1 MLQKSRLKHK
11 ENGLLAERGNQPV
24 EIATQGYDPNRRS
37 PFSYRQAAD
46 LMSTVSNRLPL
57 QSNPLTLANPAHAQ
71 LPSRPK
77 RDAPPPAQSPQSA
90 RAEGDR
96 ALAMEYRSALIL
108 DANRERNVTIN
119 TIAPDS
125 TFGQWWAHLRNTLK
139 SPDVR
144 QWMKE
149 KGISPGSIKLNLNTG
164 EISFKRQG
172 HLDPE
177 QKRLTIGQDDRHW
190 AAISGP
196 ILQAARVID
205 AGHGDTTFTPPQ
217 SDLDQP
223 VPYWLVGRFYNE
235 PQNLTAPSMRRRAQE
250 IEWDQKK
257 EQFQGFKPLDPATA
271 GTLIQARSDNALQVQ
286 QAYLGDIYNRS
297 LASNGL
303 RHLATSVKDGAHSA
317 GQIKAEL
324 QNTTVSLAFDGS
336 YQPANRGPGYEVSLL
351 QLLQDHGWDIP
362 TTHQQLE
369 NLATALG
376 TPPPKAAPHGNL
388 SGALAWPAP
397 LDQDNQA
404 QLRTDISAGT
414 FGDVSLSPFRTVLDY
429 LLNNRPITPE
439 ELRNPRLLIA
449 NLINSPRGQQLGN
462 AIASTFEARNIKG
475 TANDWILAAM
485 NVELDSG
492 TGKPP
497 SEIQGYR
504 LISPANTGKSPAT
517 IIEELAAHLRDINR
531 TSSPEKALVQAH
543 LLLANRAPAFL
554 VKDIPSQVVVGTH
567 SWVSFVTATARIE
580 AKAPGATATMT
591 YAQVMLEAET
601 APITDEER
609 QIEYAAQNEAIK
621 DWGVANGMGYPVTKA
636 EVNAVRE
643 AFSAQV
649 RELREAAESPPP
661 SEMPTTKAIA
671 LEQLKKALPDMDPKL
686 FEKKCIN
693 SQPSSRFFPGPYS
706 ILDLYID
713 GRALLGAPVSAD
725 DWGKFG
731 RDFVQVVTLDQVNI
745 PADGRRAAWI
755 SSSNE
760 VDFNKVLPRLKDLP
774 RPLETFK
781 KTFGDYANTV
791 KKATSAQIKLLIS
804 KLPLEDRENLEFGKI
819 TIRKEIR
826 YNRADHP
833 IRVEPGVLLVE
844 TERNG
849 NVMTYAIDR
858 LKGTVTRRPDQ
869 AYKEFEPRSGLLHSS
884 GGKRFDTVKPTGQS
898 SPGITDEKPASDS
911 APNSFGSPRTQY
923 IADAIITDMELPAV
937 EAYARGATTFQTE
950 VPTYKIVEEVAL
962 NLIPFRSAIKNFIDG
977 KVGEG
982 IVDLAFDI
990 FGFAVGL
997 GAAAKGT
1004 KALAVGAST
1013 LSKAANAGKIIGRAA
1028 IGALNPLGG
1037 VDDLARGVVSLGR
1050 TAHKGVKSLRGSYR
1064 SVNLLE
1070 LAKKPDLAEGTYKA
1084 ANGAAESRALAKF
1097 DEATHKWYAFDP
1109 RTNQAYG
1116 KALENF
1122 AVDPTKTNDPNS
1134 LRAIGSQNGT
1144 QAISQ
1149 EHGLA
1154 ASGTFKIGRETVEG
1168 PVVMF
1173 QGNWHQYDTLKKRA
1187 FGPPLKEFK
1196 ANQVAAN
1203 GEVRSLNS
1211 DLLGYEAKHIAVDE
1225 LKLKGPQSN
1234 IYVGR
1239 SHKEYVKVDGLL
1251 YESRLSEGQRV
1262 IRHAGGAGPDIP
1274 VRDLGIGGWEPTSR
1288 SNRLLGGVGNAPTP
1302 WKLGDSTYVV
1312 PMDDIKINNNPSSP
1326 YSLTYKGV
1334 DHSVTFDSSAG
1345 AWKATNVSTGIEA
1358 HSSTYFWRSGKG
1370 KWQRGPFSELKKAK
1384 QTDAHRF
1391 QFVDVAAP
1399 TTVSIPKDIKP
1410 LPKQLHYFWAGQ
1422 TIPPNLVENMAN
1434 NAAKSP
1440 GYKSIL
1446 HVDADNPAIFQT
1458 IKSDL
1463 ERKAPGLTV
1472 MNLNDDEVFK
1482 QLKNGE
1488 MYNYFRQ
1495 GQGKNL
1501 AAASDVARYP
1511 IMNKYGGIY
1520 LDTDDVIQA
1529 NIGSTVLNAGANDV
1543 LLNKP
1548 VAHSLT
1554 DYKPFYNTS
1563 NFATQPGNPVISEV
1577 IANMNKRFA
1586 ENKAYFTANRPTVSK
1601 GANGRVQYTPEFE
1614 AYERKIFDTVGPNLF
1629 NETLKSK
1636 RPDMYELGFDGIIK
1650 ESKLVDGQLVSSG
1663 PIVNI
1668 EANARNYYQS
1678 KGITPPDLLGLQVL
1692 RVKEHYMPLFYQF
1705 KVKIGAEHSW
1715 INA

>member
-1 MLQKSRLKHK
+1 M
-11 ENGLLAERGNQPV
+11 
-24 EIATQGYDPNRRS
+24 T
-37 PFSYRQAAD
+37 
-46 LMSTVSNRLPL
+46 TVSNRLPAH
-57 QSNPLTLANPAHAQ
+57 SNPLALANPAQA
-71 LPSRPK
+71 LTLARPK

-96 ALAMEYRSALIL
+96 ALAMEYHSALIL
-108 DANRERNVTIN
+108 AANREKNVTIN

-125 TFGQWWAHLRNTLK
+125 TFGQWWAHLRDTFK

-144 QWMKE
+144 QWMDE
-149 KGISPGSIKLNLNTG
+149 KGISPDSITLNLNTG
-164 EISFKRQG
+164 EISFTRRR

-177 QKRLTIGQDDRHW
+177 QKRHTLGQDDRHW

-205 AGHGDTTFTPPQ
+205 AGHGDTTFTPPL
-217 SDLDQP
+217 SDVDQP
-223 VPYWLVGRFYNE
+223 VPYSLVGNFYNE
-235 PQNLTAPSMRRRAQE
+235 PQNLTGPSMRRRAEE
-250 IEWDQKK
+250 IDRA
-257 EQFQGFKPLDPATA
+257 QGFKQLDPTTA

-286 QAYLGDIYNRS
+286 KAYLGDVYNRS
-297 LASNGL
+297 QASNQL
-303 RHLATSVKDGAHSA
+303 RHLATTVKDGAHSA
-317 GQIKAEL
+317 GQIEDEL
-324 QNTTVSLAFDGS
+324 KNRTVSLSFDGS
-336 YQPANRGPGYEVSLL
+336 YQPANRGTWNEISLL

-376 TPPPKAAPHGNL
+376 TPPPQAAPHGNL
-388 SGALAWPAP
+388 GGALAWPAP
-397 LDQDNQA
+397 LDQGSQA
-404 QLRTDISAGT
+404 QLRTDISAGK
-414 FGDVSLSPFRTVLDY
+414 FGNVSLSPFRSVLDY
-429 LLNNRPITPE
+429 LLNNRPITPK

-462 AIASTFEARNIKG
+462 AIASTFEARSIKG
-475 TANDWILAAM
+475 TANDWTLAAM

-517 IIEELAAHLRDINR
+517 IIEELAAHLLDVDRAL
-531 TSSPEKALVQAH
+531 SPEKALVQAH

-554 VKDIPSQVVVGTH
+554 VKDIPKQVVVGTH

-609 QIEYAAQNEAIK
+609 QVEYAAQNEAIK
-621 DWGVANGMGYPVTKA
+621 DWGVANGMRYPVTKA
-636 EVNAVRE
+636 EVDAVRE
-643 AFSAQV
+643 AFNAQV
-649 RELREAAESPPP
+649 RELREAAESPP

-671 LEQLKKALPDMDPKL
+671 LEQLKKALPDMDPAL
-686 FEKKCIN
+686 FEKKCID
-693 SQPSSRFFPGPYS
+693 SQPSSRLFPGPYS

-725 DWGKFG
+725 NWGEFG
-731 RDFVQVVTLDQVNI
+731 RDFVQVVTLDQVKI
-745 PADGRRAAWI
+745 PADGRPAAWV
-755 SSSNE
+755 SSSNA
-760 VDFNKVLPRLKDLP
+760 VDFNKVLPKLKDLP
-774 RPLETFK
+774 RPLEIFK
-781 KTFGDYANTV
+781 KTFADYAHTV
-791 KKATSAQIKLLIS
+791 KKTTSAQIKLLIS

-819 TIRKEIR
+819 SIRKEIR
-826 YNRADHP
+826 YYRVDQP
-833 IRVEPGVLLVE
+833 IRAEPGVLLVK

-849 NVMTYAIDR
+849 KVMTYAIDR
-858 LKGTVTRRPDQ
+858 LKGTVTRRPDP
-869 AYKEFEPRSGLLHSS
+869 AYKEFEPRSGVVLSPES
-884 GGKRFDTVKPTGQS
+884 KRFDRVIPTGQS
-898 SPGITDEKPASDS
+898 SLAITGEQPAAHS
-911 APNSFGSPRTQY
+911 APNSFSSPRTQY

-937 EAYARGATTFQTE
+937 EAYAKGATTFQTE
-950 VPTYKIVEEVAL
+950 VPAYKILEEVAL

-977 KVGEG
+977 KVGNG

-997 GAAAKGT
+997 GAAAKGA

-1013 LSKAANAGKIIGRAA
+1013 LSKVANTGKILGRAA

-1064 SVNLLE
+1064 SINLLE

-1084 ANGAAESRALAKF
+1084 LNGAAESRTLAKF
-1097 DEATHKWYAFDP
+1097 DEVTHKWYAFDP
-1109 RTNQAYG
+1109 RTKQAYG
-1116 KALENF
+1116 KALEKF
-1122 AVDPTKTNDPNS
+1122 AVDTPKANDPNS
-1134 LRAIGSQNGT
+1134 LRAIGSQDGA
-1144 QAISQ
+1144 QAASQ

-1154 ASGTFKIGRETVEG
+1154 ATGTFKVGQETVEG

-1187 FGPPLKEFK
+1187 FGPPLKDFK

-1203 GEVRSLNS
+1203 GEVRSLNT
-1211 DLLGYEAKHIAVDE
+1211 DLLGYEAKHIALDE
-1225 LKLKGPQSN
+1225 LQLKGPQSN

-1239 SHKEYVKVDGLL
+1239 SRKEYVKVDGQL

-1274 VRDLGIGGWEPTSR
+1274 VRDLGAGGWEPTSR
-1288 SNRLLGGVGNAPTP
+1288 SQRLLGGAGNAPTP

-1312 PMDDIKINNNPSSP
+1312 PIDDIKVTNNPLSP
-1326 YSLTYKGV
+1326 YSLNYKGV

-1358 HSSTYFWRSGKG
+1358 HSATYFWRSGKG

-1384 QTDAHRF
+1384 QTDAHHF

-1410 LPKQLHYFWAGQ
+1410 LPQQLHYFWAGQ
-1422 TIPPNLVENMAN
+1422 DIPPNLVENMAN
-1434 NAAKSP
+1434 NAAKAP

-1446 HVDADNPAIFQT
+1446 HVDADNPAIFQK
-1458 IKSDL
+1458 IKADL

-1488 MYNYFRQ
+1488 MYDYFRQ

-1543 LLNKP
+1543 LLNRP

-1563 NFATQPGNPVISEV
+1563 NFATQPGNPVISQV
-1577 IANMNKRFA
+1577 IADMDKRFA
-1586 ENKAYFTANRPTVSK
+1586 ENKAYFAANRPTASR
-1601 GANGRVQYTPEFE
+1601 GADGRVQYTPEFA

-1629 NETLKSK
+1629 NDILKSK
-1636 RPDMYELGFDGIIK
+1636 RPDMYDLGFDGITK

-1692 RVKEHYMPLFYQF
+1692 RAKEHYMPLYHQF